1 MASRASR
8 PPSSVGQLVEEAVVL
23 DVLQKRHHLR
33 MRADHVRDVQE
44 RQPHLRRDVVGDGLR
59 ERVGRVLLAQP
70 RLQLLVEPP
79 GRLHR
84 RHEHL
89 MALRIEQDPLQLLDV
104 RQDEVEQRRSGLR
117 PDVAL
122 QGGDGGLA
130 ALDQLG
136 DDGRIGLDRGR
147 RAAAAAPTAGT
158 LVRERR
164 DEVAAFEDG
173 LQRVPDQRI
182 GFPDELQEAGAA
194 RRRGQALGDV
204 DEQPPAGLVHGR
216 AGSSAAR
223 RRAPGASWG
232 RSSSA
237 DDRRRRRRGS
247 LGRRPRGW
255 GTAW

>member
-8 PPSSVGQLVEEAVVL
+8 PPASVGQLVQEALVL
-23 DVLQKRHHLR
+23 DVLQEGHHLR

-79 GRLHR
+79 RGLHR
-84 RHEHL
+84 PHEHL
-89 MALRIEQDPLQLLDV
+89 MAPRIEQDPLQLLDV

-122 QGGDGGLA
+122 QGGDGSLVA
-130 ALDQLG
+130 PDQLG

-147 RAAAAAPTAGT
+147 RAAGRRPGGT

-164 DEVAAFEDG
+164 DEVAAVEDG

-182 GFPDELQEAGAA
+182 GSPQGLQEAGAA
-194 RRRGQALGDV
+194 RRRSQALGDV
-204 DEQPPAGLVHGR
+204 DEQPPAGLVH
-216 AGSSAAR
+216 R
-223 RRAPGASWG
+223 RE
-232 RSSSA
+232 
-237 DDRRRRRRGS
+237 RRQLEQES
-247 LGRRPRGW
+247 PRGFMGSVIICW
-255 GTAW
+255 